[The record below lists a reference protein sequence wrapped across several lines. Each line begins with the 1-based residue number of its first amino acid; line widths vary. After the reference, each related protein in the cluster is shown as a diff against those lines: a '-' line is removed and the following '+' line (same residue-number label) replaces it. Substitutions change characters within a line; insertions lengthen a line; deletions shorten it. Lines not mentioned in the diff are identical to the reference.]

1 MKTKL
6 KEHKEMIERAISEE
20 IEIIDNISATSKR
33 FDINYYPYANMID
46 ITSKTGKECNIA
58 IDLSELKNN
67 N

>member
-6 KEHKEMIERAISEE
+6 KEHQEVIERCISEE
-20 IEIIDNISATSKR
+20 IEIIDNISATSKK

-58 IDLSELKNN
+58 IDLSDIKIL
-67 N
+67 

>member
-1 MKTKL
+1 MTEL
-6 KEHKEMIERAISEE
+6 KEHQEMIERAISEE

-46 ITSKTGKECNIA
+46 ITSKTGKECKITIALPDNI
-58 IDLSELKNN
+58 NN